1 MQHREFLRSMAKR
14 VAGLL
19 LLISLVGTAH
29 AQFGGFFNGN
39 KKDKPID
46 VSSYPANIQQGYKVF
61 KYACSEC
68 HTMARGLRTTQTP
81 AMASYWV
88 LQMQALPAAD
98 FNDKQVTEIIDFIN
112 YYQSHLPKEKQP

>member
-1 MQHREFLRSMAKR
+1 MQRREFLRSITKR
-14 VAGLL
+14 VAGPL
-19 LLISLVGTAH
+19 LLIGLVGTAH
-29 AQFGGFFNGN
+29 AQFGGFFNEN

-46 VSSYPANIQQGYKVF
+46 VSSYPANVQREYKVF